1 LGIWNIRINVVRMAA
16 TIKIRH
22 VPEELH
28 SQLKSRAASQGLSLS
43 AYLRAE
49 LARVAEVPTLAELR
63 RPSEQPTLAEWFE
76 RLRRRMPVD
85 PDFSTAE
92 VIRELRGPLRVD
104 DPTRK

>member
-1 LGIWNIRINVVRMAA
+1 MAA
-16 TIKIRH
+16 TIQIRQ

-28 SQLKSRAASQGLSLS
+28 GKLKSRAASQGLSLS

-49 LARVAEVPTLAELR
+49 LARMAEVPTLAELR
-63 RPSEQPTLAEWFE
+63 RLSETPTLAEWFE
-76 RLRRRMPVD
+76 RLRNRTPVD
-85 PDFSTAE
+85 PGFSTAE